1 MLLLPKQICNKERN
15 AFALFCGIIASLIPN
30 HKSNIHPVLMGIIL
44 SILLTK
50 IVYGDYDRGYT
61 WSVNDIYFVV
71 IVGSLGAFGAWL
83 STLIST

>member
-1 MLLLPKQICNKERN
+1 MLPKQIWSKERN

-44 SILLTK
+44 SNLLTK

-71 IVGSLGAFGAWL
+71 MVGSLGAFGAWL
-83 STLIST
+83 ST

>member
-1 MLLLPKQICNKERN
+1 MLLLPKQIWSKERN

>member
-1 MLLLPKQICNKERN
+1 MLLLPKQIWNKERN

-30 HKSNIHPVLMGIIL
+30 NKSNIHPVLMGIIL

-61 WSVNDIYFVV
+61 WSVNDIYFVFV
-71 IVGSLGAFGAWL
+71 VGTLGAFGAWL
-83 STLIST
+83 SI

>member
-1 MLLLPKQICNKERN
+1 
-15 AFALFCGIIASLIPN
+15 
-30 HKSNIHPVLMGIIL
+30 MGIIL

-71 IVGSLGAFGAWL
+71 VVGSLGAFGAWL
-83 STLIST
+83 SH

>member
-1 MLLLPKQICNKERN
+1 MIPKQIWSKERN

-30 HKSNIHPVLMGIIL
+30 NKSNIHPVLMGIIL

>member
-1 MLLLPKQICNKERN
+1 MLPKQIWSKERN

-30 HKSNIHPVLMGIIL
+30 HKSNIPPVLMGNIL

-71 IVGSLGAFGAWL
+71 MVGSLVAFGAWL
-83 STLIST
+83 ST